1 MDSVVA
7 TLGTEPQVVTIALDA
22 LLARGYPIADVTV
35 VHTQPSA
42 LGDSLHRLRAEEH
55 HYAQRTPPVRFRYVP
70 VRDGRHY
77 PADIV
82 CEEDAALL
90 LRVLYREVVSLKRA
104 RRRVHLCIAGGRK
117 VMAAYSMAVAQLLLD
132 EDDCVWH
139 LLSPPDLLRSR
150 QMHAPDGAVLVPVP
164 VLRWSLLP
172 STLSELLVW
181 DDPYRAIQ
189 RQRQVREGLRRRLLW
204 GFWRELTA
212 AERRVLAA
220 LVRHGGTNEE
230 LAQALGRSPK
240 TVANQ
245 LQSVYDKYRAW
256 TGLPEGRRVRERL
269 MADLLPYLDVLER
282 DAQTGIGSSTHAD
295 HEVHV

>member
-22 LLARGYPIADVTV
+22 LLRRGYPISEVAVI
-35 VHTQPSA
+35 HTRPSA
-42 LGDSLHRLRAEEH
+42 LGDALRRLRDEEQ

-70 VRDGRHY
+70 VREGRHY
-77 PADIV
+77 PTDIV
-82 CEEDAALL
+82 SEQDAALL
-90 LRVLYREVVSLKRA
+90 LRVLYREVASQKRA
-104 RRRVHLCIAGGRK
+104 KRRVHLCIAGGRK
-117 VMAAYSMAVAQLLLD
+117 VMAAYGMAVAQLLLD
-132 EDDCVWH
+132 EKDCVWH
-139 LLSPPDLLRSR
+139 LLSPPELLRTR
-150 QMHAPDGAVLVPVP
+150 QMHADGAVLVPVP

-189 RQRQVREGLRRRLLW
+189 RQQQVSEGLRRRLLQD
-204 GFWRELTA
+204 FWRELTP
-212 AERRVLAA
+212 AEQRVLVA
-220 LVRHGGTNEE
+220 LVRGGGSNEE

-245 LQSVYDKYRAW
+245 LQSIYEKYRAW

-269 MADLLPYLDVLER
+269 IADLLPHLDALSK
-282 DAQTGIGSSTHAD
+282 DAQIALGTATHAD
-295 HEVHV
+295 DQAPV